1 MLKGKPETNSRNTR
15 ITETKMND
23 PIPAGVPAFPGGAHH
38 RTAVSL
44 CLLLCILLLP
54 LSGCEKEEEKKPGTI
69 ALFVSGDYDKD
80 FTRGGWATATITAV
94 FVDAEGRS
102 TPITGEYVSWSAYE
116 CRIDEHMAAWNRRT
130 EEPLS
135 RSARV
140 GLNWGRTPLPPQGPS
155 GDPQGVSPHGD
166 TACLTDI
173 VGSRTVT
180 VAATL
185 YMETPE
191 GKSQEL
197 RGEVTFTF
205 GDGPL
210 SLFSSL
216 PRRVSSRAEAEQ
228 MCAAL
233 PDSELPAESLLRLV
247 ANDGKEGHGAAR
259 AAGWP
264 GDIPSLDLYNYWAA
278 ETNDNGRQARVVNVE
293 DGQGLWYF
301 PGADGPFA
309 VCARKGTA
317 TPPAPAPSPAPASL
331 PDRAALRAEAEEM
344 LLPHRPNDLIPVPDV
359 WKLHC
364 GSHTP
369 LEYEAPS
376 YYGTP
381 LPAPGLDGC
390 YREERIFDEPPVFSL
405 EEAARFDPSTIPNRI
420 ILEPEFALPK
430 VGLDIRDVES
440 KLGLESPLR
449 DLVRKARKGNPLAA
463 LRLSLYFDL
472 PTRASFDNRSRFF
485 WLRVADA
492 LTRPGW
498 GDAMYSGVKEEVGAL
513 LGEPLEMLDFGGD
526 FLGGIPEGREPFMAW
541 LRECTLRGRS
551 FVWSAWF
558 YMYAFNTIDAA
569 RPGGLFDKPD
579 PTKGY
584 AMALAGSRMPLF
596 LWDNRVYAPECA
608 LLAARLEQGAPGNG
622 LDVERGKAL
631 AEELYAVYQENLQRV
646 LAEQRRNRA
655 EALPEIN
662 RQIDQWLKEAER
674 EQPKWL
680 KAM

>member
-1 MLKGKPETNSRNTR
+1 MPPSPPAHLLFPVER
-15 ITETKMND
+15 ITGRQSAFACCCASCSCRF
-23 PIPAGVPAFPGGAHH
+23 PAA
-38 RTAVSL
+38 R
-44 CLLLCILLLP
+44 
-54 LSGCEKEEEKKPGTI
+54 KKKKKKPGTI

-102 TPITGEYVSWSAYE
+102 TPITGKT
-116 CRIDEHMAAWNRRT
+116 IDFWMAESLLDERVAAWNNRD
-130 EEPLS
+130 EDPASGNPL
-135 RSARV
+135 A
-140 GLNWGRTPLPPQGPS
+140 GLNWGRTPPLRQI
-155 GDPQGVSPHGD
+155 DPDDSTMGFEPHEG
-166 TACLTDI
+166 TIHLTDV

-180 VAATL
+180 VVASTHV
-185 YMETPE
+185 ETPE

-228 MCAAL
+228 MCAAH

-264 GDIPSLDLYNYWAA
+264 GDIPSLDLYNYWSA
-278 ETNDNGRQARVVNVE
+278 ETSDNGRQARVVNVE

-309 VCARKGTA
+309 VCARKGAA

-344 LLPHRPNDLIPVPDV
+344 LLPHRPNDLIPAPDV

-364 GSHTP
+364 GSDTS

-390 YREERIFDEPPVFSL
+390 YRSGRFFDEPPVFSL

-430 VGLDIRDVES
+430 VGLDIRDVVATVA
-440 KLGLESPLR
+440 LESPLR

-463 LRLSLYFDL
+463 LRLSLYFDQ
-472 PTRASFDNRSRFF
+472 PTRASFGNRSRFF

-492 LTRPGW
+492 LT
-498 GDAMYSGVKEEVGAL
+498 
-513 LGEPLEMLDFGGD
+513 
-526 FLGGIPEGREPFMAW
+526 
-541 LRECTLRGRS
+541 
-551 FVWSAWF
+551 
-558 YMYAFNTIDAA
+558 
-569 RPGGLFDKPD
+569 
-579 PTKGY
+579 
-584 AMALAGSRMPLF
+584 
-596 LWDNRVYAPECA
+596 
-608 LLAARLEQGAPGNG
+608 
-622 LDVERGKAL
+622 
-631 AEELYAVYQENLQRV
+631 
-646 LAEQRRNRA
+646 
-655 EALPEIN
+655 
-662 RQIDQWLKEAER
+662 
-674 EQPKWL
+674 
-680 KAM
+680 

>member
-1 MLKGKPETNSRNTR
+1 MDGFRNKAR
-15 ITETKMND
+15 PLRFAPPLFN
-23 PIPAGVPAFPGGAHH
+23 
-38 RTAVSL
+38 L

-54 LSGCEKEEEKKPGTI
+54 LSGCGKKEEKKPGTI

-102 TPITGEYVSWSAYE
+102 TPITGKA
-116 CRIDEHMAAWNRRT
+116 IDFWMAESLLDERVAAWNNRD
-130 EEPLS
+130 EDPAGGNPL
-135 RSARV
+135 A
-140 GLNWGRTPLPPQGPS
+140 GLNWGRTPPLRQI
-155 GDPQGVSPHGD
+155 DPNDSTMGFEPHEG
-166 TACLTDI
+166 TIHLTDV

-180 VAATL
+180 VVAS
-185 YMETPE
+185 MHVETPE

-197 RGEVTFTF
+197 RGKVTFTF

-264 GDIPSLDLYNYWAA
+264 GDIPSLDLYNYWSA
-278 ETNDNGRQARVVNVE
+278 ETSDNGQQARVVNVE

-309 VCARKGTA
+309 VCARKGAA
-317 TPPAPAPSPAPASL
+317 TPPAPAPSPE
-331 PDRAALRAEAEEM
+331 RMALRAEAEEM
-344 LLPHRPNDLIPVPDV
+344 LLPHRPNDLIPAPDV

-420 ILEPEFALPK
+420 IMEPEFALPK

-449 DLVRKARKGNPLAA
+449 DLVRKAREGNPLAA
-463 LRLSLYFDL
+463 LRLSLYFDQ
-472 PTRASFDNRSRFF
+472 PTRASFENRSRFF

-498 GDAMYSGVKEEVGAL
+498 GDAMYSGVKKEMGAL

-569 RPGGLFDKPD
+569 HPGGLFDKPD

-596 LWDNRVYAPECA
+596 LWDNKIYAPECA
-608 LLAARLEQGAPGNG
+608 LLAARLERDAPGNG

-674 EQPKWL
+674 DRPKWL
-680 KAM
+680 KAMWPEYPDYGGEKE

>member
-1 MLKGKPETNSRNTR
+1 MDGFRNKAQLLR
-15 ITETKMND
+15 VA
-23 PIPAGVPAFPGGAHH
+23 PPLF
-38 RTAVSL
+38 SL

-54 LSGCEKEEEKKPGTI
+54 LSGCGKEEEKKPGTI

-102 TPITGEYVSWSAYE
+102 TPITGKA
-116 CRIDEHMAAWNRRT
+116 IDFWMAESLLDERAVAWNNRD
-130 EEPLS
+130 EDPAGGNPL
-135 RSARV
+135 A
-140 GLNWGRTPLPPQGPS
+140 GLNWGKTPPLRQI
-155 GDPQGVSPHGD
+155 DPDDSTMGFEPHEG
-166 TACLTDI
+166 TIHLTDV

-180 VAATL
+180 VVAS
-185 YMETPE
+185 MHVETPE

-278 ETNDNGRQARVVNVE
+278 ETSDNGRQARVVNVE

-309 VCARKGTA
+309 VCARKGAA

-344 LLPHRPNDLIPVPDV
+344 LLPHRPNDLIPAPDV

-420 ILEPEFALPK
+420 IMEPEFALPK

-449 DLVRKARKGNPLAA
+449 DLVRKAREGNPLAA
-463 LRLSLYFDL
+463 LRLSLYFDQ
-472 PTRASFDNRSRFF
+472 PTRASFENRSRFF
-485 WLRVADA
+485 WLRVTDA

-498 GDAMYSGVKEEVGAL
+498 GDAMYSGVKEEMGAL

-596 LWDNRVYAPECA
+596 LWDNKIYAPECA
-608 LLAARLEQGAPGNG
+608 ILAARLEQDAPGNG

-680 KAM
+680 KAMWPEYPDYGEAHE

>member
-1 MLKGKPETNSRNTR
+1 MDGFRNKAR
-15 ITETKMND
+15 
-23 PIPAGVPAFPGGAHH
+23 PLHFAPPLF
-38 RTAVSL
+38 SL

-54 LSGCEKEEEKKPGTI
+54 LSGCGKKEEKKPGTI
-69 ALFVSGDYDKD
+69 ALFVSGDYDKE

-116 CRIDEHMAAWNRRT
+116 CRIDEHVAAWNRRT

-166 TACLTDI
+166 TAYLTDV

-180 VAATL
+180 VVAS
-185 YMETPE
+185 MHVETPE

-278 ETNDNGRQARVVNVE
+278 ETSDNGRQARVVNVE

-309 VCARKGTA
+309 VCARKGAA
-317 TPPAPAPSPAPASL
+317 TPPAPAPSPE
-331 PDRAALRAEAEEM
+331 RMALRAEAEEM
-344 LLPHRPNDLIPVPDV
+344 LLPHRPNDLIPAPDV
-359 WKLHC
+359 WKLYC
-364 GSHTP
+364 GSDTSQ
-369 LEYEAPS
+369 EYEAPS

-390 YREERIFDEPPVFSL
+390 YRSGRFFDEPPVFSL

-420 ILEPEFALPK
+420 IMEPEFALPK

-449 DLVRKARKGNPLAA
+449 DLVRKAREGNPLAA
-463 LRLSLYFDL
+463 LRLSLYFDQ
-472 PTRASFDNRSRFF
+472 PTRASFENRSRFF

-498 GDAMYSGVKEEVGAL
+498 GDAMYSGVKKEMGAL

-584 AMALAGSRMPLF
+584 AMARAGSRMPLF
-596 LWDNRVYAPECA
+596 LWDNKIYAPECA
-608 LLAARLEQGAPGNG
+608 LLAARLERDAPGNG

-674 EQPKWL
+674 DRPKWL
-680 KAM
+680 KAMWPEYPDYGDEKE

>member
-1 MLKGKPETNSRNTR
+1 MDGFRNKAR
-15 ITETKMND
+15 
-23 PIPAGVPAFPGGAHH
+23 PLRFAPPLF
-38 RTAVSL
+38 SL

-54 LSGCEKEEEKKPGTI
+54 LSGCGKKEEKKPGTI

-102 TPITGEYVSWSAYE
+102 TPITGKTVDFWMAESLL
-116 CRIDEHMAAWNRRT
+116 DERVAAWNNKDA
-130 EEPLS
+130 EPTGGNPL
-135 RSARV
+135 A
-140 GLNWGRTPLPPQGPS
+140 GLNWGRTPPLRQI
-155 GDPQGVSPHGD
+155 DPNDSTMGFEPHEG
-166 TACLTDI
+166 TIHLTDV

-180 VAATL
+180 VVAS
-185 YMETPE
+185 MHVETPE

-197 RGEVTFTF
+197 RGKVTFTF

-264 GDIPSLDLYNYWAA
+264 GDIPSLDLYNYWSA
-278 ETNDNGRQARVVNVE
+278 ETSDNGQQARVVNVE

-309 VCARKGTA
+309 VCARKGA
-317 TPPAPAPSPAPASL
+317 APPPAPAPSPE
-331 PDRAALRAEAEEM
+331 RMALRAEAEEM
-344 LLPHRPNDLIPVPDV
+344 LLPHRPNDLIPAPDV

-364 GSHTP
+364 GPHTP

-420 ILEPEFALPK
+420 IMEPEFALPK

-449 DLVRKARKGNPLAA
+449 DLVRKAREGNPLAA
-463 LRLSLYFDL
+463 LRLSLYFDQ
-472 PTRASFDNRSRFF
+472 PTRASFENRSRFF

-498 GDAMYSGVKEEVGAL
+498 GDAMYSGVKKEMGAL

-596 LWDNRVYAPECA
+596 LWDNKIYAPECA
-608 LLAARLEQGAPGNG
+608 LLAARLERDAPGNG

-674 EQPKWL
+674 DRPKWL
-680 KAM
+680 KAMWPEYPDYGDEKE